1 MFAFLFLINVY
12 EISFYCSFY
21 IDSPIF
27 FFIRYEKERRIR
39 VAIIC
44 GLARMAALMATT
56 YRPYLG
62 VGLGPFSVCT

>member
-27 FFIRYEKERRIR
+27 FLSDMKRKEEY
-39 VAIIC
+39 V
-44 GLARMAALMATT
+44 LLL
-56 YRPYLG
+56 YVDWQEWLH
-62 VGLGPFSVCT
+62 